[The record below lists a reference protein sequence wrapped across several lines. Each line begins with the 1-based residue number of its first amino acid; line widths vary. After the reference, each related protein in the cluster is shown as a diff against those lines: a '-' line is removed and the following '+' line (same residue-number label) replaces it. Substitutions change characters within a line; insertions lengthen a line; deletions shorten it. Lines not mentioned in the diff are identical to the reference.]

1 MTKFDLTYATV
12 DSLSEGVGSSQI
24 APLMEK
30 LAIHGMKINLLTFE
44 KEDPPIALKD
54 RMAKSGITWTQIPF
68 GLSGPIGGIARTIQ
82 LARLIPDSLI
92 THARSDFPAV
102 AARLSGQK
110 RVLWDVRSLWADQ
123 RKFIEESPI
132 KRSILSIYTPLEEMA
147 CNSSLALSTL
157 TKAVVPILEDRHKK
171 LPGIRTVVP
180 TAVDLERF
188 KFSPVMSSKLRGLY
202 SGTYNNYYD
211 LDLSR
216 RFIEELRKFVSCEVG
231 WARPKESKTTS
242 LNAGEDRSFSA
253 TQSEM
258 ANLMSEYSF
267 GMSICKED
275 AGPSLKAAMPTKIA
289 EFLAIGRPVVVNAG
303 LGDCDELLEQNG
315 AGITIKRTD
324 DLERKAMELI
334 DLCLK
339 SETPYNCR
347 NLAQNSFSLDEGVE
361 NYIKIYS
368 KMQ

>member
-211 LDLSR
+211 CGNEKVRIMRSR
-216 RFIEELRKFVSCEVG
+216 LGATKRIENNFFKCR
-231 WARPKESKTTS
+231 
-242 LNAGEDRSFSA
+242 
-253 TQSEM
+253 
-258 ANLMSEYSF
+258 
-267 GMSICKED
+267 
-275 AGPSLKAAMPTKIA
+275 
-289 EFLAIGRPVVVNAG
+289 GRPLFLCNSIRDG
-303 LGDCDELLEQNG
+303 KSN
-315 AGITIKRTD
+315 
-324 DLERKAMELI
+324 ERVLVWNVY
-334 DLCLK
+334 L
-339 SETPYNCR
+339 
-347 NLAQNSFSLDEGVE
+347 
-361 NYIKIYS
+361 
-368 KMQ
+368 